1 MTDMSNFTEGG
12 SNYAARPTGLEEVRL
27 EQGEIVM
34 EAIRNTI
41 EADQREWTDREHRV
55 MTTLLLGKLF
65 TENSGA
71 NLCRIR
77 NVSENGMMIESHR
90 SLIVNRNICVELR
103 SGTRLE
109 GRVAWA
115 NQGRAGVQFHQPI
128 DYKRVLADANIAPAS
143 GKGALPRAPRFD
155 IECAGR
161 ISNYGRSID
170 VVIENVSQSGARLRM
185 SRPPKQES
193 EVILSI
199 PGLPS
204 RRCVTRWATEE
215 AAGLAFL
222 DSIPYRDFSLW
233 LEHMT
238 AGE

>member
-1 MTDMSNFTEGG
+1 
-12 SNYAARPTGLEEVRL
+12 
-27 EQGEIVM
+27 M
-34 EAIRNTI
+34 EPIRTNT
-41 EADQREWTDREHRV
+41 EADQREWVERENRF

-65 TENSGA
+65 TEDSGA

-77 NVSENGMMIESHR
+77 NMSENGMMIESHR
-90 SLIVNRNICVELR
+90 SLARDRNICVELR
-103 SGTRLE
+103 SGTKLE

-128 DYKRVLADANIAPAS
+128 DYKRVLADANIAPAG

-155 IECAGR
+155 IACAGR

-170 VVIENVSQSGARLRM
+170 VVIENVSQSGARVRLP
-185 SRPPKQES
+185 RPPKQES
-193 EVILSI
+193 ELILSI

-215 AAGLAFL
+215 TAGLAFL
-222 DSIPYRDFSLW
+222 DAIPYHDFSLW

-238 AGE
+238 AGEH